1 MSVRYLLSACGRLAP
16 LALAGLLAAC
26 ASTPPPREAYRE
38 PYREPPRAAWRPSV
52 DRETGIAQES
62 IGNYDTHMGAE
73 IASARYASV
82 GGAVLDAVYE
92 GGRRQ
97 WRVQVI
103 GRIGESP
110 QSLHRRIADNRPVYR
125 VASNARSSTGHAIGR
140 HRHRAHTGHAVG
152 RHRHRAHAT

>member
-1 MSVRYLLSACGRLAP
+1 MMSVRHLLSACGRLAP

-38 PYREPPRAAWRPSV
+38 PPRAAWQPSV
-52 DRETGIAQES
+52 ERETGIAQES
-62 IGNYDTHMGAE
+62 VGNYNTHMRAE

-92 GGRRQ
+92 GGRRK

-110 QSLHRRIADNRPVYR
+110 QSLQRRIADNSPVYR
-125 VASNARSSTGHAIGR
+125 VASSARSSTGHAVVR
-140 HRHRAHTGHAVG
+140 HRHRAY
-152 RHRHRAHAT
+152 AT

>member
-1 MSVRYLLSACGRLAP
+1 MRVRHLHWACRRLAP
-16 LALAGLLAAC
+16 FALTGALAAC

-52 DRETGIAQES
+52 ERETGIAQES

-82 GGAVLDAVYE
+82 GGAVLDAVYD
-92 GGRRQ
+92 GGRKQ

-110 QSLHRRIADNRPVYR
+110 QSLHRRIADNAPVYR
-125 VASNARSSTGHAIGR
+125 VATSARSSTGHAVAR
-140 HRHRAHTGHAVG
+140 HRHRA
-152 RHRHRAHAT
+152 RAT